1 MKGTIFVELLNVVET
16 AHGIEAVD
24 AVITEAGDALS
35 TSGAY
40 TGVGNYPHQE
50 LLALVAA
57 ASKLTH
63 ASVNDLLET
72 FAGHLI
78 GVFEQMHPE
87 FFERATDYL
96 SFLESVQSHVHVEV
110 LKLYPEAAP
119 PHLLAERTAP
129 DTVRLSYRSHRP
141 LAAFAAALARQSASA
156 FDTTVDVTMEN
167 QSADGCEAEISV
179 RVLQ

>member
-1 MKGTIFVELLNVVET
+1 MQ
-16 AHGIEAVD
+16 AVD
-24 AVITEAGDALS
+24 AIIEEAGDALS
-35 TSGAY
+35 TGGAY
-40 TGVGNYPHQE
+40 TGVGNYPHAE

-57 ASKLTH
+57 ASKLTG
-63 ASVNDLLET
+63 ASAAELLET
-72 FAGHLI
+72 FAEHLI

-87 FFERATDYL
+87 FFERAPDYL

-119 PHLLAERTAP
+119 PNLLAERTAD
-129 DTVRLSYRSHRP
+129 DTIKLSYRSHRP
-141 LAAFAAALARQSASA
+141 LAAFAGALARQSARA
-156 FDTTVDVTMEN
+156 FNTSVEVITES